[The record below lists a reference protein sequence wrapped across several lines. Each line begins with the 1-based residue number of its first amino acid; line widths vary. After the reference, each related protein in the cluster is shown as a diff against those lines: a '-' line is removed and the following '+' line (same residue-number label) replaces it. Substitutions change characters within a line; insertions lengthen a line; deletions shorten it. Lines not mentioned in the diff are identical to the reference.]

1 MALRDTVSLS
11 SGGVVE
17 PSKQR
22 LDAHLAEW
30 VQTQRLSPSTLASYR
45 RNTRLHIA
53 ILTSVLSRLPGS
65 KVDAWMRKL
74 KASGRADGQG
84 DLSART
90 VRYVFTIVRS
100 ALGGCGRA
108 GASRGQPDRP
118 VPPSPSEAPRRCRP
132 GPRRSSPGSSAGRT
146 PRIRTSPWADGCW
159 RPPGCAAVR
168 RWLSAGET
176 SN

>member
-74 KASGRADGQG
+74 EASGRADGQA

-100 ALGGCGRA
+100 ALGDAVEQGRLAVSPTDRSPRARPRPPGDAGLDRA
-108 GASRGQPDRP
+108 GARP
-118 VPPSPSEAPRRCRP
+118 VPQPGGRPGSGPRHGLTAAGGHRDAPR
-132 GPRRSSPGSSAGRT
+132 
-146 PRIRTSPWADGCW
+146 
-159 RPPGCAAVR
+159 
-168 RWLSAGET
+168 
-176 SN
+176 